1 MLAEL
6 LRGASGI
13 NVDIAPGADLLHH
26 PNRSSGAQSN
36 GNGNGNSSGSGSG
49 NGSGNSAAAE
59 RAPST
64 ASPALARQP
73 RRVNSIEAVQML
85 AEMAVDAFLADDI
98 VM

>member
-36 GNGNGNSSGSGSG
+36 GNGNGNSS
-49 NGSGNSAAAE
+49 GSGNSAAAE